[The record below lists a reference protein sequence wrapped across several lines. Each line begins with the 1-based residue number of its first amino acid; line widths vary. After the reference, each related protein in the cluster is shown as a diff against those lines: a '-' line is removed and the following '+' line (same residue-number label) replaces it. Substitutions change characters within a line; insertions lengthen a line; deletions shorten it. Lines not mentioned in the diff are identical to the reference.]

1 MKRIISLL
9 LSAALL
15 LVLLPACQEPTA
27 QSGPPERQPAAL
39 EVVNAILPVSG
50 YNDQS
55 GDLEYLTAEEGGAE
69 FLSAYLDN
77 AYGLSEGA
85 WKDAAVIR
93 ATGASAFELA
103 VLRLENEEEAVRA
116 AAALMT
122 YIFNRQGDFAGYAP
136 EQVDLVANGGIAQDG
151 PYAALCICPNPDRA
165 TTVFSAAVNGNVQ
178 IKPGQPNTLPEV
190 EASVGTILDFLMEQC
205 GDVPSDLE
213 RLDSGDPELLA
224 SYIGS
229 VYGLSSDDWEEAVI
243 VRGIKNSAFEIAVL
257 RVKNADTAWDVAIA
271 LTEYLDNREEE
282 SADLPD
288 QFNLLH
294 NAAVSMMNGR
304 TIGSYVILPVCE
316 NAMALVLEEL
326 SMALLPDSIGYVNRG
341 TTWMPTGSEP
351 EPEYD
356 PDHPNRYKFV
366 PPNKDDMSIY
376 DTSDIRAAWENGDP
390 SSLSSDDRAVYNAA
404 KKVLGRILKNGMSD
418 LEKETAVYNWIVNNV
433 DYDWTHQDVMRETP
447 RESFAP
453 YGGLVNHAAVCLGYA
468 TTFQLLMDL
477 SGVECITVTGA
488 AFASREDHG
497 WNMVRLDGN
506 WYCVDVTW
514 DANYREQRVTRGRER
529 DWVYFNITSDKMAAT
544 DHQWDYAN
552 TPEAVTEGNG
562 RS

>member
-1 MKRIISLL
+1 MKKVISLL

-15 LVLLPACQEPTA
+15 LALLPACQEPAA
-27 QSGPPERQPAAL
+27 QSEPPERQPAAL
-39 EVVNAILPVSG
+39 EVVNAILPASG
-50 YNDQS
+50 YNDRS
-55 GDLEYLTAEEGGAE
+55 GDLEFLTVEEGGAE
-69 FLSAYLDN
+69 FLTAYLEN

-103 VLRLENEEEAVRA
+103 VLRLENEDEAVRA

-122 YIFNRQGDFAGYAP
+122 YIFNRQGDFIGYAP
-136 EQVDLVANGGIAQDG
+136 EQADMVVNGGIAQDG

-165 TTVFSAAVNGNVQ
+165 TAAFSAAVNGNVQ
-178 IKPGQPNTLPEV
+178 TEPGWLNTLPEA
-190 EASVGTILDFLMEQC
+190 EANVGAILDFLMERC
-205 GDVPSDLE
+205 GDVPRDLE
-213 RLDSGDPELLA
+213 RLDSGDPESLA
-224 SYIGS
+224 GYIGG
-229 VYGLSSDDWEEAVI
+229 VYGLSPDDWEEAAI
-243 VRGIKNSAFEIAVL
+243 ARGTKNSAFEIAVL
-257 RVKNADTAWDVAIA
+257 RVKDADAAWNTART
-271 LTEYLDNREEE
+271 LTDYLDGRENEF
-282 SADLPD
+282 ADLPD
-288 QFNLLH
+288 QFELLH
-294 NAAVSMMNGR
+294 NAAACMMGGAS
-304 TIGSYVILPVCE
+304 IGSYVILPVCE
-316 NAMALVLEEL
+316 NAMALVLDEL
-326 SMALLPDSIGYVNRG
+326 AMALLPDSVGYVNRG
-341 TTWMPTGSEP
+341 TAWMPTGSEP

-356 PDHPNRYKFV
+356 PDYPNRYKFV
-366 PPNKDDMSIY
+366 QPNKDDMSIY
-376 DTSDIRAAWENGDP
+376 DTSAIRAAWENGDP
-390 SSLSSDDRAVYNAA
+390 SSLSSDDRAVYHAA
-404 KKVLGRILKNGMSD
+404 KKVLGKIIKNGMSD

-477 SGVECITVTGA
+477 SGVECITVAGA

-497 WNMVRLDGN
+497 WNMVRLNGN
-506 WYCVDVTW
+506 WYCVDATW
-514 DANYREQRVTRGRER
+514 DANYREQGVTRGREK
-529 DWVYFNITSDKMAAT
+529 DWVYFNITSDQMAAT